1 MNTTTLIQ
9 RLNTPS
15 FGNRIARR
23 TRAFFSELSTKRIL
37 ATLSL
42 WSGRQRQRRQ
52 LSELDA
58 RQLADMGISMTE
70 RNAETVK
77 VFWEK

>member
-9 RLNTPS
+9 QLNTPS

-23 TRAFFSELSTKRIL
+23 TRALFSELSTKRIL
-37 ATLSL
+37 ATVSL

-77 VFWEK
+77 MFWAK